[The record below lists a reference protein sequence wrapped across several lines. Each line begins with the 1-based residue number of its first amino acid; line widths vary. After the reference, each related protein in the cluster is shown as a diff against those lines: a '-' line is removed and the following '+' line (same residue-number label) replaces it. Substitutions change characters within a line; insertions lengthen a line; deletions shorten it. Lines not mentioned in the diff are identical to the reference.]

1 MISQAHH
8 FSNRNVRG
16 RIPRWPHLVTAGIL
30 PPCLACM
37 PTLPTRLCVLQ
48 GDLSYK
54 EGAPRALSF
63 CQWVLA
69 GDSPTVLV
77 VEDALKDRR

>member
-1 MISQAHH
+1 M
-8 FSNRNVRG
+8 
-16 RIPRWPHLVTAGIL
+16 L
-30 PPCLACM
+30 
-37 PTLPTRLCVLQ
+37 TLPFRPCAPQ